1 MITGSSDVRFTVKAL
16 PAAGAR
22 PNELTRTMAPHPLVC
37 QVLRCDPE
45 GRAEENRT

>member
-22 PNELTRTMAPHPLVC
+22 PNQPTHSMAAHPLVC
-37 QVLRCDPE
+37 QVLPCDPE